1 MTDNETLL
9 IKKSIGRRL
18 AESVAGAA
26 FLLSGLL
33 AIILIP
39 LERATE
45 KISVQDQV
53 GLLAESFATTF
64 ALVDET
70 TKSHPSRTVMDTI
83 ARSEAVDSVE
93 ILDHE
98 GRVKFSTTRSLVGQ
112 TAPLPK
118 YEAQVIVHTD
128 QIDVV
133 YPMPW
138 ERSCVGCHD
147 AGHDPVGGIRLTV
160 SRDATIGGMRQ
171 LQIWGALGISLV
183 FVILVALI
191 LFIARRIVTRPVFR
205 LARVMAKAE
214 SGNFM
219 VRAYIENEDE
229 IGALGMAFNRMLKN
243 ITSMKAAEIER
254 EADLARAQQELI
266 LKQQLVESAEQ
277 LSVANSAL
285 EKRVRAQEVLM
296 DAAHRLSSTLDQE
309 ALLNRL
315 LDAIVDRF
323 GHEDFFLALVEHDP
337 HNGPEI
343 NIETSSGVMNSLAI
357 DIDDVVD
364 WSGSVVK
371 AVIESGHVI
380 CLPNI
385 SKEQT
390 YDGIDVKSC
399 PENGTLLVVPLM
411 HKGDAIGAFCFV
423 HRDENAYDEDEIVLL
438 EAFGAQVAT
447 ALVNADLYQR
457 TKDLSLTDPLTGL
470 MNRRAMERRLEV
482 ELVRAQRFGLPLAI
496 LMIDV
501 DHFKAYNDRMGHL
514 LGDEALKEIA
524 RTLQE
529 SVRKVDA
536 VARFGGEEL
545 CVILPRT
552 EEEDARDVAT
562 KLLGAVRDISLPGS
576 EKQPLGH
583 LSISVGVGVY
593 PTDMPAAVDGPQWSA
608 LLDVADRA
616 VFTAKDRGRDRVVTG
631 TDALSLSPKLELDEL
646 GDAGDSKKSQL
657 AQNSQK
663 GTDGSPESGGSHD

>member
-1 MTDNETLL
+1 MTNSEPILV
-9 IKKSIGRRL
+9 KKSIGRRL

-26 FLLSGLL
+26 FVLSGLL
-33 AIILIP
+33 AIILVP

-45 KISVQDQV
+45 KTSVQDQV
-53 GLLAESFATTF
+53 GLLAESFAATF
-64 ALVDET
+64 ATVDET

-83 ARSEAVDSVE
+83 ARSDAVDSVE

-98 GRVKFSTTRSLVGQ
+98 GRVKFSTSHELIGKK
-112 TAPLPK
+112 ALLPK
-118 YEAQVIVHTD
+118 DQAQVVLHGD

-147 AGHDPVGGIRLTV
+147 ARHDPVGGIRLTV
-160 SRDATIGGMRQ
+160 SREATIGGMRQ
-171 LQIWGALGISLV
+171 LQIWGALGITAV
-183 FVILVALI
+183 FVVLVALI
-191 LFIARRIVTRPVFR
+191 LVIARRIVTKPVFR

-229 IGALGMAFNRMLKN
+229 IGALGKAFNRMLKN

-277 LSVANSAL
+277 LSFANDAL

-296 DAAHRLSSTLDQE
+296 DAAHRLSSTLDQK
-309 ALLNRL
+309 ALLDRL
-315 LDAIVDRF
+315 LDAIVERF
-323 GHEDFFLALVEHDP
+323 GHEDFFLALFET
-337 HNGPEI
+337 ESEEEQLK
-343 NIETSSGVMNSLAI
+343 IEASAGLASRLVLDSEEGVN
-357 DIDDVVD
+357 

-371 AVIESGHVI
+371 SGVDGGNVIY
-380 CLPNI
+380 LPNI
-385 SKEQT
+385 SDQDSF
-390 YDGIDVKSC
+390 DGVDAQLC
-399 PENGTLLVVPLM
+399 PKNGTLLVVPLM
-411 HKGDAIGAFCFV
+411 HKGDAIGAFCFL
-423 HRDENAYDEDEIVLL
+423 HREQDAYDEDEIELL
-438 EAFGAQVAT
+438 QAFAAQVAT

-457 TKDLSLTDPLTGL
+457 TRDLSLTDPLTGL

-482 ELVRAQRFGLPLAI
+482 ELVRAQRFGLPLAV

-524 RTLQE
+524 GILQE

-552 EEEDARDVAT
+552 EEPDARDVAD
-562 KLLGAVRDISLPGS
+562 KLLKAVRTISLPGS
-576 EKQPLGH
+576 EKQPLGY
-583 LSISVGVGVY
+583 LSISIGVGVY
-593 PTDMPAAVDGPQWSA
+593 PTDMPAAVDGPQWAA
-608 LLDVADRA
+608 LLETADRA
-616 VFTAKDRGRDRVVTG
+616 VFTAKDRGRDQVVTVA
-631 TDALSLSPKLELDEL
+631 DALSLAPKPELDQL
-646 GDAGDSKKSQL
+646 GEAGDSGKQTPSSREASETKQQ
-657 AQNSQK
+657 AQHE
-663 GTDGSPESGGSHD
+663 GDGNG